1 MGYILNS
8 TSRAS
13 TQQQA
18 EQNNHEQMATY
29 QKVGLGLAP
38 LLAII
43 MLVFSEQQSI
53 MPSDAWKVAALAL
66 WMAIWWATEA
76 IPVPAT
82 AFMPLVLLPFLNIR
96 PISEAASSYANPIIY
111 LFLGAFLLAIAI
123 ERWQLHKRI
132 ALNIL
137 LLTGTNGVRLIA
149 GFMVVTAILSM
160 WMTNTST
167 TMMLM
172 PIALSIAKVLVDN
185 NPQLSD
191 KQHSDFKK
199 AMLLS
204 IAFAATIGGM
214 GTIIGT
220 PPNALLAAFMQEN
233 YEMTIT
239 FATWMMVGVPLMC
252 CMLPLAWWVL
262 TKLAFKVDMP
272 SSPAAMRF
280 LGEQKQSLG
289 VMTTAEKRVALLF
302 ALVVLAWM
310 LRKPASSYLG
320 LSNLSDAGIAMTAAL
335 LLFVIPS
342 GMPNSR
348 SLLAWEDVSKLP
360 WGVLILFGGGLS
372 LAAAVSQSGL
382 AQWLGYAISPI
393 GSIGIFALI
402 IAATAM
408 VIFLTELTSNLA
420 TAATFLPVVAAVALE
435 LDISPLILCIP
446 VTLAASCAFMLPVA
460 TAPNAI
466 VFSTG
471 VMRIPDMAKA
481 GVLLN
486 LMGLVILSCIAI
498 FLAPL
503 VFT

>member
-1 MGYILNS
+1 
-8 TSRAS
+8 
-13 TQQQA
+13 
-18 EQNNHEQMATY
+18 
-29 QKVGLGLAP
+29 
-38 LLAII
+38 
-43 MLVFSEQQSI
+43 
-53 MPSDAWKVAALAL
+53 
-66 WMAIWWATEA
+66 
-76 IPVPAT
+76 
-82 AFMPLVLLPFLNIR
+82 
-96 PISEAASSYANPIIY
+96 
-111 LFLGAFLLAIAI
+111 
-123 ERWQLHKRI
+123 
-132 ALNIL
+132 
-137 LLTGTNGVRLIA
+137 
-149 GFMVVTAILSM
+149 
-160 WMTNTST
+160 
-167 TMMLM
+167 M

-233 YEMTIT
+233 YQMTIT

-280 LGEQKQSLG
+280 LSEQKQSLG